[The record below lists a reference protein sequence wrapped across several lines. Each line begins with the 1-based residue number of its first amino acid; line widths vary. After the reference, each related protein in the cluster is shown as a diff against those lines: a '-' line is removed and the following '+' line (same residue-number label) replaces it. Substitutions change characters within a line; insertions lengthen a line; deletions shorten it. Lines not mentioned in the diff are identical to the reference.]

1 MKNFEKKERWEWKEL
16 VGSNIS
22 MHTHKTYQA
31 PHMEITGKIV
41 KYISIDKIDYVVIEK
56 KFKRRFFINP
66 LWIIS
71 FELIDDKELEERTG

>member
-1 MKNFEKKERWEWKEL
+1 MKNLEEKERWGWKEL
-16 VGSNIS
+16 VGATIS
-22 MHTHKTYQA
+22 MHTHKTY
-31 PHMEITGKIV
+31 PKHNMEITGKIV
-41 KYISIDKIDYVVIEK
+41 KYISIDKIDYLVIEQ